1 MLDGNYL
8 YTISYAYAPF
18 DLNSEMCIQRVS
30 INSSFKKE
38 HMRSQN
44 VAENNYL
51 GLFNA
56 VMYYKNIVNQNDLN
70 LYLCDKL
77 KSKK

>member
-1 MLDGNYL
+1 
-8 YTISYAYAPF
+8 
-18 DLNSEMCIQRVS
+18 
-30 INSSFKKE
+30 
-38 HMRSQN
+38 MRSQN